1 MEDILKISRE
11 AGGRPGIHQHRDNK
25 QMIVGI
31 SRVKFDMFF
40 M

>member
-1 MEDILKISRE
+1 MREILKKSRE
-11 AGGRPGIHQHRDNK
+11 VGGRPGNHQHRDNK

>member
-1 MEDILKISRE
+1 MGDILARSSE
-11 AGGRPGIHQHRDNK
+11 TGGRPGNHQHRDNK

>member
-1 MEDILKISRE
+1 MGDILERTRE
-11 AGGRPGIHQHRDNK
+11 AGGRLGNHQHRDNK